1 MTNADK
7 EIREA
12 VTRFPQVK
20 ERMMIYRNFEELI
33 GSVNKQTGTKI
44 VAVVGADDPHT
55 LEAVC
60 KAQRDNIVEP
70 VLLGDRASI
79 VEALKMIG
87 EDPDAMEI
95 LDVPNVAEAAFS
107 AVHLV
112 RQGKAE
118 IIMKGRIQTA
128 ELLHAVVAKET
139 GLQTQ
144 KLMSLVAF
152 HEIPGYHKLL
162 CITDGGMVMYP
173 SLDEKKRILQNAVDV
188 CHSMGIMEP
197 KVAVLAAVEITNPK
211 MPESVDAAALKQMN
225 LQGEIAGC
233 IVEGPISYDLAMS
246 MESAKIKEY
255 SSPVSGDPDILLV
268 PNITVGNVLAKAL
281 VVSAGA
287 KMAGFIVGAKAPV
300 VLTSRGSSSEDK
312 YLSLVLAAASV

>member
-1 MTNADK
+1 
-7 EIREA
+7 
-12 VTRFPQVK
+12 
-20 ERMMIYRNFEELI
+20 
-33 GSVNKQTGTKI
+33 
-44 VAVVGADDPHT
+44 
-55 LEAVC
+55 
-60 KAQRDNIVEP
+60 
-70 VLLGDRASI
+70 
-79 VEALKMIG
+79 
-87 EDPDAMEI
+87 MEI

-188 CHSMGIMEP
+188 CHSMGIMDP